1 MQQKFFIKPF
11 AELGDRETVPNDT
24 QITGDISYE
33 QGYGYDYQRD
43 QATDPLAKPI
53 ERTKLNAILHDITGV
68 LQQYQVIG
76 TPVWA
81 TKADSDGHQF
91 PYAQC
96 ARVLYRAK
104 ETDQWEVYQS
114 LVDNNTAPPSDTDKW
129 RRIVSAIASEEQAI
143 AGTDNSTMMT
153 PLRVAQAVK
162 EFTKEVGQIVFE
174 PRTTALL
181 GYLKCN
187 GALVKRV
194 DYPALWNYAQQSGAL
209 VEDSQ
214 WYQDYHGSFSAGD
227 GATTFRIPNLGGE
240 FIRCWDDGRGVD
252 SGRAIGTLQSSQNL
266 SHSHGASASDV
277 DDHAHKA
284 RTDTQGW
291 HDHGVNDP
299 GHSHSTQVPYG
310 GNGGG
315 QVAVVG
321 PYAVSGYYNTNE
333 ARTGIWLN
341 GNGNHTHD
349 VEIENAGGHSHT
361 ITVNSDGGN
370 EARPRNISLLAL
382 IRY

>member
-11 AELGDRETVPNDT
+11 AELGDREAVPNDT
-24 QITGDISYE
+24 QITGDVSYE

-53 ERTKLNAILHDITGV
+53 ERTKLNAILHDITEV
-68 LQQYQVIG
+68 LQQYQAIG

-104 ETDQWEVYQS
+104 ETDLWEVYQS
-114 LVDNNTAPPSDTDKW
+114 LVDNNTATPSDAEKW

-143 AGTDNSTMMT
+143 TGTDNSTIMT

-174 PRTTALL
+174 ARTSARA

-187 GALVKRV
+187 GALLDRA
-194 DYPALWNYAQQSGAL
+194 DYAELWEYSQRSGAMVTDAEWHQGL
-209 VEDSQ
+209 
-214 WYQDYHGSFSAGD
+214 HGGFSSGD
-227 GATTFRIPNLGGE
+227 GVTTFRIPNLEGE
-240 FIRCWDDGRGVD
+240 FICCWDNGRGID
-252 SGRAIGTLQSSQNL
+252 EGRQVGSWQAGAIEAHNHKASMEEAGTHNHGGTTSINGE
-266 SHSHGASASDV
+266 HSHRVDANFSGGGSASY
-277 DDHAHKA
+277 
-284 RTDTQGW
+284 
-291 HDHGVNDP
+291 
-299 GHSHSTQVPYG
+299 SHLS
-310 GNGGG
+310 N
-315 QVAVVG
+315 
-321 PYAVSGYYNTNE
+321 YAGREVWTFPS
-333 ARTGIWLN
+333 
-341 GNGNHTHD
+341 GNHQ
-349 VEIENAGGHSHT
+349 HT
-361 ITVNSDGGN
+361 INDDGSHQHVITIQSTGGS
-370 EARPRNISLLAL
+370 ETRPRNIALLAM